1 MQLTTPS
8 GSGLRGNVNSIFSTL
23 LLKIHPVKRMSLIE
37 PIYLRSLEEVY
48 EKPYNAANFD
58 YTWFK
63 YSSLG
68 VVNLEFL
75 MSAVPQ
81 VGVRVTWKNFLQLF

>member
-1 MQLTTPS
+1 
-8 GSGLRGNVNSIFSTL
+8 
-23 LLKIHPVKRMSLIE
+23 MSLIE

-63 YSSLG
+63 YSSRTQSEIFYIDILQELG
-68 VVNLEFL
+68 QFLEKYPRGSKFRVL
-75 MSAVPQ
+75 D
-81 VGVRVTWKNFLQLF
+81 VGSSTGGGPSYLEKFSTVILVDTN